1 MLKRLPSSNA
11 IQWLQGSKIDNQSFL
26 QHAAS
31 FSQVSVF
38 LNFLAK
44 LHHYVTLLQTDIDW
58 DVFGYSDFIS
68 IGELIR
74 TKKHHFAFQIIIV
87 FIFLCNETNIQT
99 SFVNFLI
106 QFQIV
111 FEKKKVIFI
120 TEIPSDFVDFRIY
133 GFPLINS

>member
-1 MLKRLPSSNA
+1 MRSNSCKGQRLTTKAFCSMQQVFRRFPYSL
-11 IQWLQGSKIDNQSFL
+11 IFL
-26 QHAAS
+26 S
-31 FSQVSVF
+31 
-38 LNFLAK
+38 K
-44 LHHYVTLLQTDIDW
+44 LHHHVTLLQTNIDW

-74 TKKHHFAFQIIIV
+74 TKKLHFAFQIIIV